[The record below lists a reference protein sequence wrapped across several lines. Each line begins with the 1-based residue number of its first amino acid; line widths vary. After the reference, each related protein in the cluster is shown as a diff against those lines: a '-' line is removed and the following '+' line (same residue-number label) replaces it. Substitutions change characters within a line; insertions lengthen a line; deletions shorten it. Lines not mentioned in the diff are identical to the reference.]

1 MAMSWL
7 VGGGEIALGI
17 AIFIGLIFLVAVLR
31 PPGGTLEPRRIVSFP
46 GAWII
51 VGLPL
56 TFAFGT
62 SIALIAVGTGILR

>member
-1 MAMSWL
+1 MGWL
-7 VGGGEIALGI
+7 VGGGEIILGVVI
-17 AIFIGLIFLVAVLR
+17 LVGLGFLVAVLR

-56 TFAFGT
+56 TYAFGT
-62 SIALIAVGTGILR
+62 AIALIAVGTGILR